1 MRMNGVLQTL
11 IALPR
16 TPSEA
21 GLIESKTEKKT
32 DIQKLPLQRA
42 CQS

>member
-1 MRMNGVLQTL
+1 MRMNDVLQTL

-16 TPSEA
+16 TPEA
-21 GLIESKTEKKT
+21 GLIESKTETKT

-42 CQS
+42 CQT